1 MNAIIITVIP
11 VFALIVMGYL
21 AAKIKM
27 FSGPQA
33 SGLNLF
39 VNYIAIPAL
48 LFRTMLK
55 VDISQADPWTL
66 WASFYLAWVVVW
78 IIALIVA
85 HNVETLKSKG
95 GAASALSSTFGNLVL
110 MGLPLAY
117 VHFGERALIPAALI
131 IAIHAPI
138 QWFCA
143 TLRAEWAGRSE
154 AKPISEMLKDM
165 GLRLVKNPIIAS
177 LIAGFIWNFSG
188 LGLHEVADKI
198 ITMLGQAGVPTALF
212 ALGLSIAGYSFKGQL
227 AGVATILSFKMVIFP
242 AMAWVL
248 AVKLFNL
255 PPIAAGVVIL
265 FAAMPPGVNAY
276 LFATQYKA
284 SIEAVSGAVALGT
297 AISMITIPLVLWFI
311 GPV

>member
-1 MNAIIITVIP
+1 MSAIIITVIP
-11 VFALIVMGYL
+11 VFALIVMGSL
-21 AAKIKM
+21 AAKFKM

-55 VDISQADPWTL
+55 VDISQADPWSI

-85 HNVETLKSKG
+85 HNIETLKSKG

-131 IAIHAPI
+131 VAIHAPI

-177 LIAGFIWNFSG
+177 LIAGFIWNFTG
-188 LGLHEVADKI
+188 LGLHEAADKI

-227 AGVATILSFKMVIFP
+227 AGVATILTFKMAIFP

-248 AVKLFNL
+248 AIKVLNL

-284 SIEAVSGAVALGT
+284 SVEAVSGAVAFGT

>member
-11 VFALIVMGYL
+11 VFALIVMGSL
-21 AAKIKM
+21 AAKFKM

-55 VDISQADPWTL
+55 VDISQADPWSL

-131 IAIHAPI
+131 VAIHAPI

-177 LIAGFIWNFSG
+177 LIVGFIWNFTG
-188 LGLHEVADKI
+188 LGLHEVPDKI

-227 AGVATILSFKMVIFP
+227 AGVATILTFKMAIFP

-248 AVKLFNL
+248 AVKVLHL

-297 AISMITIPLVLWFI
+297 VISMITIPLVLWFI

>member
-1 MNAIIITVIP
+1 MNTIIITVIP

-27 FSGPQA
+27 FSGSQA

-39 VNYIAIPAL
+39 VNYVAIPAL
-48 LFRTMLK
+48 LFSTMLK
-55 VDISQADPWTL
+55 VDISQANPWSL

-78 IIALIVA
+78 IMALIVA
-85 HNVETLKSKG
+85 HNIETLKSKG

-117 VHFGERALIPAALI
+117 VHFGQRALIPAALI

-177 LIAGFIWNFSG
+177 LIAGFIWNFTG
-188 LGLHEVADKI
+188 LGLHEAADKI

-227 AGVATILSFKMVIFP
+227 AGVATILTFKMAIFP

-248 AVKLFNL
+248 AVKLLHL

-311 GPV
+311 GLV